1 MNWILPKP
9 SAITESSLRKWAL
22 EQMERGIP
30 RQIVCDYMLSNLN
43 IVDSPNEPFAVLNVE
58 SELGGVMVDRNLEG
72 KTLEKAGEIDKAI
85 ELYEANVADWFI
97 GSYAY
102 DRLRVIY
109 SRQQR
114 YSEAIRVC
122 KFFVKVL
129 DAYIKKDSQRGDPK
143 KVREEFISWI
153 LKLEKK
159 NQTEQNPA

>member
-43 IVDSPNEPFAVLNVE
+43 IKDSPNEPFAVLNVE
-58 SELGGVMVDRNLEG
+58 SEFSRIMANRNVEG
-72 KTLEKAGEIDKAI
+72 QASEKAGDIEKAI
-85 ELYEANVADWFI
+85 ELYEANVADWSI
-97 GSYAY
+97 GTHPY
-102 DRLRVIY
+102 DRLRIIY

-122 KFFVKVL
+122 KSFVKVL
-129 DAYIKKDSQRGDPK
+129 DAYIEQGSQRGNPK
-143 KVREEFISWI
+143 KVREELINRI

-159 NQTEQNPA
+159 AQL